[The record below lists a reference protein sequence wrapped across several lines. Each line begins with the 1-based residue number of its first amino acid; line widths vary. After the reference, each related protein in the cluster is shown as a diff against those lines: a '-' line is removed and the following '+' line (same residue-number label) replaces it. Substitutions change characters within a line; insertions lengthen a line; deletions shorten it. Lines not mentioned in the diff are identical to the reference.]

1 MPTQLLTGS
10 FLKTNFVIFL
20 FLLSL
25 VLLFFLNMQRKN
37 LPNLTRAFLGILTSN
52 LLPEV
57 VALPLQISLGVRTAD

>member
-1 MPTQLLTGS
+1 MPTQLITGS

-25 VLLFFLNMQRKN
+25 ILFFLNMQRKN
-37 LPNLTRAFLGILTSN
+37 LPNLTRTFLGILTSN